1 MADNST
7 YDPAQWA
14 TSTGGLTQEQLL
26 AMWNKAGEGA
36 AFNNQGSE
44 ALDQSG
50 GARAA
55 NSRWVPDGD
64 DNREN
69 DFYVQQNPDGSFGRV
84 DIMRHGFNGE
94 FATFALPI
102 LTAGAAT
109 AYGVAGGA
117 ASGAGT
123 VGSEAAAAGAGGY
136 GSAVPTLSA
145 AEIGNPLYG
154 TAEAWASGGFPAIN
168 VGEAAAA
175 GGAAGA
181 AAGGGSGGGSSM
193 AGGETINGTTYNW
206 DPTGYT
212 GGTPELAGGGG
223 VGGGSS
229 WLGNV
234 GTSDWLKLGGSLL
247 NGYLG
252 QKAADKAAQ
261 AQIAA
266 SRDAIGL
273 QKYMYDQTRQDNM
286 PALQARNN
294 GLAGYQNLLAN
305 PSKITSDPGY
315 QFGLDQGTKAI
326 GSQAAAKG
334 GYYSGATLKALDKF
348 GQDYGGS
355 KFDQALN
362 RHGNLA
368 GLGQVGTSQIGQA
381 GQNYANQAGQSMI
394 GAGDARGAASMA
406 GYNAWNQSLN
416 NLLGYSQYR
425 NQYPYGG

>member
-1 MADNST
+1 MG
-7 YDPAQWA
+7 
-14 TSTGGLTQEQLL
+14 TG
-26 AMWNKAGEGA
+26 
-36 AFNNQGSE
+36 
-44 ALDQSG
+44 
-50 GARAA
+50 
-55 NSRWVPDGD
+55 
-64 DNREN
+64 
-69 DFYVQQNPDGSFGRV
+69 
-84 DIMRHGFNGE
+84 
-94 FATFALPI
+94 
-102 LTAGAAT
+102 
-109 AYGVAGGA
+109 
-117 ASGAGT
+117 
-123 VGSEAAAAGAGGY
+123 
-136 GSAVPTLSA
+136 
-145 AEIGNPLYG
+145 
-154 TAEAWASGGFPAIN
+154 
-168 VGEAAAA
+168 
-175 GGAAGA
+175 
-181 AAGGGSGGGSSM
+181 
-193 AGGETINGTTYNW
+193 
-206 DPTGYT
+206 
-212 GGTPELAGGGG
+212 
-223 VGGGSS
+223 
-229 WLGNV
+229 
-234 GTSDWLKLGGSLL
+234 DWLKLGGSLL

-305 PSKITSDPGY
+305 PGKVTSDPGY